1 VINLN
6 QLQLEENAMKC
17 PRDNVEMNHRD
28 LDSVVFEECPQCG
41 GIWIQQEELRKAKD
55 MADPDLGWMDFE
67 IWQEEDRFQPQLSM
81 LTCPEDNIP
90 LVSVKYG
97 ETDIIIDYC
106 PQSQG
111 IWLDK
116 GELEKIIQ
124 SLEHEL
130 EKMDTSEYVQAS
142 LNEAK
147 ELITGKESFASEW
160 RDLMTVLRMFEYRAL
175 SEKPGL
181 SKVLYAIQRTGLG
194 LAGYNAT

>member
-1 VINLN
+1 VINLK
-6 QLQLEENAMKC
+6 QLQLEENVMKC

>member
-1 VINLN
+1 VINLK

>member
-1 VINLN
+1 
-6 QLQLEENAMKC
+6 MKC